1 MFVTPG
7 LNKEKVYTALSG
19 YDKERIT
26 IHRERV
32 KRQLQSTSNHYA
44 EFYGMLC
51 QIQDD
56 RSKVIKSDKL
66 ESNEYIFYDGS
77 AFRYEDGA
85 FLGVSPKDVTR
96 LFRDELTW
104 SKDATFIVVWK
115 QEAAMA
121 KENKPR
127 WKDLPFY
134 DRFARE
140 LKRDG
145 ACEEICEHFRQK
157 SLKRKNQ

>member
-1 MFVTPG
+1 M
-7 LNKEKVYTALSG
+7 
-19 YDKERIT
+19 
-26 IHRERV
+26 
-32 KRQLQSTSNHYA
+32 
-44 EFYGMLC
+44 
-51 QIQDD
+51 
-56 RSKVIKSDKL
+56 IKSDKL
-66 ESNEYIFYDGS
+66 DSNEYIFFDGS
-77 AFRYEDGA
+77 AFRYVDGA
-85 FLGVSPKDVTR
+85 FLGVSPADVTR

-104 SKDATFIVVWK
+104 SENATFRVEDK
-115 QEAAMA
+115 LEAAMA

-157 SLKRKNQ
+157 SLKRKN

>member
-32 KRQLQSTSNHYA
+32 KRQLQSTSTHYA
-44 EFYGMLC
+44 EFYDMLC

-66 ESNEYIFYDGS
+66 DSNEYIFFDGS
-77 AFRYEDGA
+77 AFRRRCI
-85 FLGVSPKDVTR
+85 S
-96 LFRDELTW
+96 W
-104 SKDATFIVVWK
+104 SESSRCYPLIQRRVNMVRKRNIHSC
-115 QEAAMA
+115 
-121 KENKPR
+121 KEIGGN
-127 WKDLPFY
+127 Y
-134 DRFARE
+134 
-140 LKRDG
+140 G
-145 ACEEICEHFRQK
+145 
-157 SLKRKNQ
+157 KRKQT

>member
-19 YDKERIT
+19 YDKQRIT

-32 KRQLQSTSNHYA
+32 KRQLQSTSTHYA
-44 EFYGMLC
+44 EFYDMLC

-66 ESNEYIFYDGS
+66 DSNEYIFFDGS

-85 FLGVSPKDVTR
+85 FLGVSPADVTR

-104 SKDATFIVVWK
+104 SENATFIVVRK
-115 QEAAMA
+115 QEVIMA

-127 WKDLPFY
+127 WKDLPFHE
-134 DRFARE
+134 RFAKE
-140 LKRDG
+140 LKRNG
-145 ACEEICEHFRQK
+145 VCEELCEHVRQRG
-157 SLKRKNQ
+157 LKRENQ

>member
-32 KRQLQSTSNHYA
+32 KRQHQSTSTHYA
-44 EFYGMLC
+44 EFYDMLC

-66 ESNEYIFYDGS
+66 DSNEYIFFDGS

-85 FLGVSPKDVTR
+85 FLGVSPADVTR

-104 SKDATFIVVWK
+104 SENATFIVV
-115 QEAAMA
+115 
-121 KENKPR
+121 
-127 WKDLPFY
+127 
-134 DRFARE
+134 
-140 LKRDG
+140 
-145 ACEEICEHFRQK
+145 
-157 SLKRKNQ
+157 RK

>member
-26 IHRERV
+26 MYREHV
-32 KRQLQSTSNHYA
+32 KRQLQLTSTHYA
-44 EFYGMLC
+44 NFYSLLC

-56 RSKVIKSDKL
+56 RNKVIKSDKL

-85 FLGVSPKDVTR
+85 FLGVSPEDVTR

-104 SKDATFIVVWK
+104 SKDATFIVVGK
-115 QEAAMA
+115 
-121 KENKPR
+121 
-127 WKDLPFY
+127 
-134 DRFARE
+134 
-140 LKRDG
+140 
-145 ACEEICEHFRQK
+145 
-157 SLKRKNQ
+157 

>member
-26 IHRERV
+26 MHRERV
-32 KRQLQSTSNHYA
+32 KRQFLSTSTHYA
-44 EFYGMLC
+44 NFYSLLC

-56 RSKVIKSDKL
+56 RNKVIKSDKL

-85 FLGVSPKDVTR
+85 FLGVSPADVTS

-104 SKDATFIVVWK
+104 SENATFRVEDK
-115 QEAAMA
+115 
-121 KENKPR
+121 
-127 WKDLPFY
+127 
-134 DRFARE
+134 
-140 LKRDG
+140 
-145 ACEEICEHFRQK
+145 
-157 SLKRKNQ
+157 

>member
-26 IHRERV
+26 MYREHV
-32 KRQLQSTSNHYA
+32 KIQLQLTSNHYA
-44 EFYGMLC
+44 EFYDMLC

-66 ESNEYIFYDGS
+66 DSNEYIFFDGES
-77 AFRYEDGA
+77 FRYEDGA
-85 FLGVSPKDVTR
+85 FLGVSPADVTR

-104 SKDATFIVVWK
+104 SENATFRVEDK
-115 QEAAMA
+115 
-121 KENKPR
+121 
-127 WKDLPFY
+127 
-134 DRFARE
+134 
-140 LKRDG
+140 
-145 ACEEICEHFRQK
+145 
-157 SLKRKNQ
+157 

>member
-26 IHRERV
+26 MYREHV
-32 KRQLQSTSNHYA
+32 KRQLQLTSNHYA
-44 EFYGMLC
+44 EFYDMLC

-77 AFRYEDGA
+77 DFRYEDGA
-85 FLGVSPKDVTR
+85 FLGVSPEDVTR

-104 SKDATFIVVWK
+104 SENATFRVEDK
-115 QEAAMA
+115 
-121 KENKPR
+121 
-127 WKDLPFY
+127 
-134 DRFARE
+134 
-140 LKRDG
+140 
-145 ACEEICEHFRQK
+145 
-157 SLKRKNQ
+157 